1 MLETRPI
8 RPAMMRLRQLA
19 PLAAAL
25 LATLAVASSAPADS
39 TPPPPSTPPPVPVAR
54 FHSLFDLYFV
64 RAGALAAAPRVIPK
78 TRAVGTRALQLL
90 LVGPT
95 AAERKAG
102 LTTATP
108 RGARLRSVIRHGDLA
123 IVDLSWSF
131 GVGSD
136 AAVGRRL
143 AQVVYTITQFPGLKR
158 VQFELGGTRV
168 ASLAGIPLD
177 RPVGRARFKA
187 YLPDVAIELPA
198 SGAAVSTPLAV
209 KGMASG
215 PILLILVGSDG
226 ALLAQRKL
234 GTVGRRHACSVSL
247 PFSVDAD
254 QLGRLL
260 VLRAN
265 GGAELAVIRLTLE
278 AG

>member
-1 MLETRPI
+1 
-8 RPAMMRLRQLA
+8 MMRLRQLA

-25 LATLAVASSAPADS
+25 LGTLAVASSAPADS
-39 TPPPPSTPPPVPVAR
+39 TPPPSTPPPVPVAR

-64 RAGALAAAPRVIPK
+64 RAGTLAAAPRVIPK

-90 LVGPT
+90 LIGPT

-136 AAVGRRL
+136 AAIGRRL

-177 RPVGRARFKA
+177 RPVGRARFAA

-198 SGAAVSTPLAV
+198 AGAAVSSPLIV
-209 KGMASG
+209 KGTALG
-215 PILLILVGSDG
+215 PVLIILVGADG
-226 ALLAQRKL
+226 ELLAQRRL
-234 GTVGRRHACSVSL
+234 GTLGRRLDFSVSL
-247 PFSVDAD
+247 PFSVNAD

-260 VLRAN
+260 VLRAD
-265 GGAELAVIRLTLE
+265 GGAELAEIRLTLQ

>member
-1 MLETRPI
+1 MLETRTI
-8 RPAMMRLRQLA
+8 WPAMMRLRQLA

-39 TPPPPSTPPPVPVAR
+39 TPPPSTPPPVPVAR

-90 LVGPT
+90 LIGPT

-136 AAVGRRL
+136 AAIGRRL

-168 ASLAGIPLD
+168 ARRYPARPAGRPGTLRRIP
-177 RPVGRARFKA
+177 A
-187 YLPDVAIELPA
+187 
-198 SGAAVSTPLAV
+198 
-209 KGMASG
+209 
-215 PILLILVGSDG
+215 
-226 ALLAQRKL
+226 
-234 GTVGRRHACSVSL
+234 
-247 PFSVDAD
+247 
-254 QLGRLL
+254 
-260 VLRAN
+260 
-265 GGAELAVIRLTLE
+265 
-278 AG
+278 